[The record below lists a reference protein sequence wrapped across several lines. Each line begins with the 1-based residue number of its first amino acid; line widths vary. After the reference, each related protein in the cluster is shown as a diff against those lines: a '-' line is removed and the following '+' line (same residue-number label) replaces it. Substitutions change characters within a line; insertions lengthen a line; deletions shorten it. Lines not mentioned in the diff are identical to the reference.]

1 MTARK
6 HGSRFFFS
14 ILQRVWVVSFLHSSV
29 FLICKTDKWIIHL
42 QKFRSLL
49 KLLAKFHLLIWCPA
63 KLQNLNWSMDW
74 RLSLLLLL
82 CYTIP
87 PTIISQLCKDASPTR
102 LHSLFSFL
110 KCIFSM
116 LVSSSRLVQTYRKAI
131 HSITSGLNLE
141 MHCLSCDAPSKASR
155 PLFLESKMHLF
166 PLTF

>member
-49 KLLAKFHLLIWCPA
+49 KLLAKFHLLIWCQA

-141 MHCLSCDAPSKASR
+141 MHCLSCDAPSKAR
-155 PLFLESKMHLF
+155 NRRCIFFH
-166 PLTF
+166 